1 MFYNNRI
8 FNRCF
13 NYRGKQIWR
22 NFKEIPRYFYL
33 MHFLVKH
40 GYDEYA
46 TWETFNWFTYTMKE
60 ILTHYKEKNSGAPF
74 ILDAP
79 ELDPYSDEYT
89 ELNQQEWNNALY
101 GDDATLKRFYKDTK
115 NRRFRLHPENDELDD
130 TYVDEVIIQGVAVG
144 VYHKFEQRM
153 KRHV

>member
-1 MFYNNRI
+1 MFYNKRV

-13 NYRGKQIWR
+13 NYRGRQFWR
-22 NFKEIPRYFYL
+22 NFREIPRYFYL

-60 ILTHYKEKNSGAPF
+60 ILTHYKEKNSDAPF

-89 ELNQQEWNNALY
+89 ELNQQEWNNAL
-101 GDDATLKRFYKDTK
+101 DEMLALINKMNESEEEDVRNTAKERFFLLFSKYFYYLWD
-115 NRRFRLHPENDELDD
+115 
-130 TYVDEVIIQGVAVG
+130 
-144 VYHKFEQRM
+144 
-153 KRHV
+153 

>member
-1 MFYNNRI
+1 
-8 FNRCF
+8 
-13 NYRGKQIWR
+13 
-22 NFKEIPRYFYL
+22 

-60 ILTHYKEKNSGAPF
+60 ILTHYKEKNSDAPF

-89 ELNQQEWNNALY
+89 ELNQQEWNNAL
-101 GDDATLKRFYKDTK
+101 DEMLALINKMNESEEEDVRNTAKERFFLLFSKYFYYLWD
-115 NRRFRLHPENDELDD
+115 
-130 TYVDEVIIQGVAVG
+130 
-144 VYHKFEQRM
+144 
-153 KRHV
+153 